1 MHDVL
6 VNTYIADARAHSAVN
21 AARLAY
27 LEDIRAGLSDEVK
40 SGAWEVT
47 QTSFDGSS
55 SNSRRLVSPLDRLR
69 AVMEAIEI
77 LTADSTATRR
87 RRGLII
93 PRYSGIPHP

>member
-6 VNTYIADARAHSAVN
+6 VNTYIADARAHSSVN

-27 LEDIRAGLSDEVK
+27 LESIRASLSTEVK
-40 SGAWEVT
+40 DGAWELT

-55 SNSRRLVSPLDRLR
+55 SNSRRLISPVDRLR

-77 LTADSTATRR
+77 LTADEDATKRK
-87 RRGLII
+87 RGLLI